1 MMPYMQKSLIVGSV
15 IAGAVLAL
23 AWGVVRW
30 NDARIEASPSPSIS
44 GSPSVLPSPSSSPS
58 PSGKPRPTTTPFF
71 GPTGLKAPASCKL
84 EGSVRFLSKD
94 TYESRGARI
103 SWENIDSR
111 GRNIVWKTTP
121 SGGLNIGP
129 NIFESLNLPS
139 GSSDITVALP
149 ANPAKRYTLGAEVGY
164 GQVIDGNVVVKQ
176 AKCSGSIVV
185 DVAF

>member
-1 MMPYMQKSLIVGSV
+1 MQKSLIVGSI

-30 NDARIEASPSPSIS
+30 DDARQVASPSPSIVVSPNVSVSPLPS
-44 GSPSVLPSPSSSPS
+44 GSALPST
-58 PSGKPRPTTTPFF
+58 KPRPTVTPFA
-71 GPTGLKAPASCKL
+71 GPTGLTAPASCKL
-84 EGSVRFLSKD
+84 EGSVRFISKD
-94 TYESRGARI
+94 TYESRNARI
-103 SWENIDSR
+103 SWENVDSR
-111 GRNIVWKTTP
+111 GRNIVWKTLP

-129 NIFESLNLPS
+129 NIFESIGIPK

-149 ANPAKRYTLGAEVGY
+149 ANPAKRYTLSAEIGY
-164 GQVIDGNVVVKQ
+164 GQIVDGNVVVKQ